1 MSNYLYHLV
10 AKNFNLLNTVQP
22 HLPSV
27 FEPLPESALLFG
39 EADNWEPSNVTVEE
53 TESETTLEAEKF
65 TFDIEQ
71 LLEERYAF
79 AQPVQRTQRQ
89 ASGLSP
95 ATNLQTPDET
105 SNPLSTDLTSTPAQ
119 HSQPISASTPY
130 FVEEP
135 NSELSPAWAFPES
148 VVSEI
153 TTDNMSIAQDTELKI
168 STVPPIPA
176 VKLQA
181 QSSTQQPKQSTE
193 IDPVVSSRQS
203 PAMVSWELVPTQR
216 LPESEIIS
224 LATAQV
230 TPTPNTEPLTPALVL
245 ETNTPLSSR
254 VVDVS
259 LTSAIATEINASFS
273 NPIYKHKQLTPQ
285 SLPQQPLGINRVVL
299 SFQSPLKP
307 DLQLFSIS
315 KLTEPA
321 LIPLASQQRTFS
333 LPSSDTT
340 TLTTAIAKGNNAV
353 LGNFAVEQLEEP
365 TTQFLHN
372 QSSGIH
378 RAVSLKISPQEKPAT
393 ETSHKQPIE
402 INRVIGHSQS
412 LQVASSELPSPQFQP
427 KSVTIAPAAN
437 KVLCI
442 ADNKP
447 LKPVSVVE
455 TNTPVSIPTIKQ
467 QEQPVVELQ
476 GLRSPVRALQSVRSL
491 EKTRVVSSPQ
501 VPKQISL
508 ELSDHH
514 TPEEAVVN
522 TPDSIMVVPTT
533 DKKPL
538 TPALAV
544 KTNTSALIPV
554 IQQQQQPVGE
564 LQELRSLL
572 TTPVVSSSPPSQKLI
587 STEISTVQPQPESA
601 VISPLANQVLSI
613 VDNKPLTP
621 ALAVKT
627 NTSASIPVIQQQQP
641 VGELQELRSLLTTPV
656 VSSSPQSQKLISTE
670 ISTVQPQP
678 EPMAIEQ
685 SAGSSRAIAKSAAP
699 SRGRVSII
707 DRMSSN
713 PHNQPLT
720 PAIAI
725 QTHFTSPH
733 SVAEPQGKLASE
745 VQGIQRRFAH
755 PGVSS
760 TQLPLTDVSPEPS
773 SLKTKSPTAAVVDD
787 LPSSVTSQQ
796 PTQLNTHSN
805 TIPTSGLRASTAVA
819 YVQPQVSFSDSN
831 LSDFPK
837 REQRTANSK
846 QGVLVGDLNP
856 NQNLRRLEVGVSD
869 SPIGNDEGIVSSRV
883 DNLIL
888 PQNPTPNPYTYGGR
902 ENGNEVRSSYFKHLE
917 ESDIR
922 PLSQSINDVTEKSLS
937 VIAANSKEAQQR
949 SLEDLETPP
958 VVQVTIGRVEI
969 RATPP
974 APPPS
979 RPKPRPAPSVMSL
992 DDYLRRRAQ
1001 RR

>member
-39 EADNWEPSNVTVEE
+39 EADNWEPSTVTVEE

-71 LLEERYAF
+71 LLEGRYAF
-79 AQPVQRTQRQ
+79 AQPVQRTQHQ

-130 FVEEP
+130 FAEEP

-153 TTDNMSIAQDTELKI
+153 TTDNMPIAQDTELKI

-203 PAMVSWELVPTQR
+203 PAMVSWELFPTQP
-216 LPESEIIS
+216 LPKSEIIS

-230 TPTPNTEPLTPALVL
+230 VPTPNTEPLTPALVL

-254 VVDVS
+254 VFDVP
-259 LTSAIATEINASFS
+259 LTSAIATETYASFS
-273 NPIYKHKQLTPQ
+273 NPIYKQKQLTPQ
-285 SLPQQPLGINRVVL
+285 SLPQQPIGINRVVL
-299 SFQSPLKP
+299 SLQSPLKP

-321 LIPLASQQRTFS
+321 LIPVAYQQRTFS

-353 LGNFAVEQLEEP
+353 LGNFAVEQVEEP

-372 QSSGIH
+372 QSIEIH
-378 RAVSLKISPQEKPAT
+378 RAVSLKTSPEEKPVT

-412 LQVASSELPSPQFQP
+412 LQVGSSELPSPQFQP

-442 ADNKP
+442 ADNEP

-455 TNTPVSIPTIKQ
+455 TNTPISIPTIKQ

-476 GLRSPVRALQSVRSL
+476 GLRSPVRALHSVRSL
-491 EKTRVVSSPQ
+491 EKTQVVSSPQ
-501 VPKQISL
+501 VQKQISL

-538 TPALAV
+538 TPALEV
-544 KTNTSALIPV
+544 KTNTSASIPV
-554 IQQQQQPVGE
+554 IQQQQQPVVE

-572 TTPVVSSSPPSQKLI
+572 TTPVVSSSPQSQKLI
-587 STEISTVQPQPESA
+587 STEISPTQPQLESA

-613 VDNKPLTP
+613 VDNKSLTP
-621 ALAVKT
+621 ALVVKT
-627 NTSASIPVIQQQQP
+627 NTSASIPVIQQP
-641 VGELQELRSLLTTPV
+641 VSELQELRSRLTTPV

-678 EPMAIEQ
+678 EPMVIEQ
-685 SAGSSRAIAKSAAP
+685 SAGSSRAIAKSTAP
-699 SRGRVSII
+699 SQASASII
-707 DRMSSN
+707 DRMLPN
-713 PHNQPLT
+713 LHNQPLT